1 MKALR
6 KIVKP
11 HRLEW
16 GKFGR
21 GPEEMPTGELS
32 VHAAL
37 HGLQLVEHELMLFA
51 LFWFIVG
58 AVDELAIDLVWLWLR
73 LTGRARTPRLAK
85 SPGTAPLQG
94 RIALFVPAWREA
106 EVVGWMISHT
116 LRAWP
121 QAELAIYVGCYA
133 NDLATVQAA
142 IGGTGGDRRVRVVVL
157 DRPGPTTKADCLNR
171 LHAALLTDERRTGER
186 FRGVILHDAEDMVH
200 PAALALISRAFD
212 EVHFVQLPVRP
223 EPQRG
228 SRWVAG
234 HYADEFGE
242 AHAKAMVVRDA
253 LGAAIPAA
261 GVGCGFRRDVLD
273 TLAALRGTAGAEGP
287 FAAECLTEDYELGW
301 LIARTGG
308 SSRFLRVR
316 DEQGELVATRACFP
330 ATIQTAVRQKTRWIH
345 GIAFQ
350 SWDRL
355 GWARR
360 PVDIWMALRD
370 RRGPLTALVLAAAYL
385 LVGIWTI
392 LALARAGGW
401 DQSVPLS
408 PHWRLMLW
416 ASFLAFAWRTAVR
429 MAFTAREYGLADGLR
444 AGPRIVIGNAVAIL
458 ASRRAIAAYV
468 RSLRGMR
475 VTWDKTAHTLHPAQP
490 GPRDIPQAAGV

>member
-1 MKALR
+1 
-6 KIVKP
+6 
-11 HRLEW
+11 
-16 GKFGR
+16 
-21 GPEEMPTGELS
+21 MPTGELS
-32 VHAAL
+32 VQTAL
-37 HGLQLVEHELMLFA
+37 HGLQLLEHELMLFA
-51 LFWFIVG
+51 LFWFIIG
-58 AVDELAIDLVWLWLR
+58 ALDELAIDLLWLWLR
-73 LTGRARTPRLAK
+73 LSGRVQTRRLPRSVGFTPL
-85 SPGTAPLQG
+85 PG

-106 EVVGWMISHT
+106 DVVGWMISHT
-116 LRAWP
+116 RCAWP

-133 NDLATVQAA
+133 NDLATVEAA
-142 IGGTGGDRRVRVVVL
+142 IDGTGRDRRIRLVVL
-157 DRPGPTTKADCLNR
+157 GRAGPTTKADCLNR
-171 LHAALLTDERRTGER
+171 LYAALLADETRTGER
-186 FRGVILHDAEDMVH
+186 FRGVVLHDAEDMVH
-200 PAALALISRAFD
+200 PAALDLMSRAFD
-212 EVHFVQLPVRP
+212 EVHYVQLPVRP
-223 EPQRG
+223 EPQRS

-242 AHAKAMVVRDA
+242 SHAKALVVRDA

-261 GVGCGFRRDVLD
+261 GVGCAFRRDVLD
-273 TLAALRGTAGAEGP
+273 TLVRLRGAEGAEGP

-308 SSRFLRVR
+308 RSRFLRVR
-316 DEQGELVATRACFP
+316 DADGELVATRACFP

-392 LALARAGGW
+392 LALARAAGW
-401 DQSVPLS
+401 DQGAPVS

-416 ASFLAFAWRTAVR
+416 ASFIAFAWRTVVR
-429 MAFTAREYGLADGLR
+429 MGFTAREYGWIDGLR

-468 RSLRGMR
+468 RSLLGMQ
-475 VTWDKTAHTLHPAQP
+475 VTWDKTAHTLHPAKP
-490 GPRDIPQAAGV
+490 DLHDMRQAAGI

>member
-1 MKALR
+1 
-6 KIVKP
+6 
-11 HRLEW
+11 
-16 GKFGR
+16 
-21 GPEEMPTGELS
+21 MPMGELP
-32 VHAAL
+32 VQVAL
-37 HGLQLVEHELMLFA
+37 HGLQLVQRELMLFA

-58 AVDELAIDLVWLWLR
+58 ALDELAIDLVWLWLR
-73 LTGRARTPRLAK
+73 LTGRARTRRMPRSQGAV
-85 SPGTAPLQG
+85 ALQG
-94 RIALFVPAWREA
+94 RVALFVPAWREA

-116 LRAWP
+116 LGAWP
-121 QAELAIYVGCYA
+121 QADLAVYVGCYA
-133 NDLATVQAA
+133 NDLATVEAA
-142 IGGTGGDRRVRVVVL
+142 IGGTGGDPRVRLVVL
-157 DRPGPTTKADCLNR
+157 DRAGPTTKADCLNR
-171 LHAALLTDERRTGER
+171 LYAALLADELRRGER

-200 PAALALISRAFD
+200 PDALDLISRAFD

-242 AHAKAMVVRDA
+242 AHAKALVVRDA

-273 TLAALRGTAGAEGP
+273 KLAEFRGAAGGEGP

-301 LIARTGG
+301 LISRAGG
-308 SSRFLRVR
+308 RSRFLRVR
-316 DEQGELVATRACFP
+316 DEHGELVATRACFP
-330 ATIQTAVRQKTRWIH
+330 ATIQAAVRQKTRWIH

-385 LVGIWTI
+385 LVGIWTV
-392 LALARAGGW
+392 LALARAAGW
-401 DQSVPLS
+401 EHDVRLS
-408 PHWRLMLW
+408 PHWQLMLW
-416 ASFLAFAWRTAVR
+416 ASFIAFAWRTAVR
-429 MAFTAREYGLADGLR
+429 MVFTAREYGLVDGLR

-468 RSLRGMR
+468 RSLQGKR
-475 VTWDKTAHTLHPAQP
+475 VTWDKTVHTLHPAQP
-490 GPRDIPQAAGV
+490 EVRDMPQAAGI